1 MFVANPK
8 MNMLVS
14 LKNWMG
20 LDHLFKRQLSLSI
33 ITFLI
38 GGTAC
43 ILLFISIPENWNFTQ
58 RFLDVGTISL
68 LLLAWL
74 MQLVINAM
82 AMYMRAHKKE
92 VLVIP
97 SIMLGLFVAVTTF
110 LISNNFSSQ
119 YLFVGFLISFI
130 WNLPLVYYIY
140 RKEKKLIH
148 RL

>member
-1 MFVANPK
+1 
-8 MNMLVS
+8 
-14 LKNWMG
+14 
-20 LDHLFKRQLSLSI
+20 
-33 ITFLI
+33 
-38 GGTAC
+38 
-43 ILLFISIPENWNFTQ
+43 
-58 RFLDVGTISL
+58 
-68 LLLAWL
+68 
-74 MQLVINAM
+74 
-82 AMYMRAHKKE
+82 MRAHKKE